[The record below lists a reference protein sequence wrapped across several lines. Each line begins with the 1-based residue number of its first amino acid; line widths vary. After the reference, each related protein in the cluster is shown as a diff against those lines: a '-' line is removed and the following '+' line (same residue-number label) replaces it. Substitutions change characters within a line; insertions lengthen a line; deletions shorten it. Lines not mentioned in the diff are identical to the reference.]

1 MFGDMMNKI
10 QQMKEEVE
18 KSKARLDNITV
29 ASETEGIKIEMT
41 GNRKIKD
48 ISIPQELLDEKEDLE
63 DLLII
68 ALNKAIEKAD
78 KVNEAEMAGAAK
90 GMLPNMPFGL

>member
-1 MFGDMMNKI
+1 MNKI

>member
-18 KSKARLDNITV
+18 KSKARLDTITV
-29 ASETEGIKIEMT
+29 DAEAGGIKLSMS
-41 GNRKIKD
+41 GNRKVVNL
-48 ISIPQELLDEKEDLE
+48 SIPDELLTDREALE
-63 DLLII
+63 DLLIT
-68 ALNKAIEKAD
+68 ALNRGIEKAD

-90 GMLPNMPFGL
+90 GILPNMPFGL